1 MIAHNTYRFLRTS
14 ALSLAYLVVWPSLA
28 QADTT
33 VFAAASLK
41 TALDEVAAV
50 LEDQSGQK
58 TAISYAG
65 TAVLARQIS
74 LGAPADI
81 FIAASPDWMDWLA
94 ERGSITRDS
103 RFDLLGNQLVL
114 IAHGAE
120 PEAFDIN
127 AANLRTA
134 LDGNRVAMA
143 LVDAVPAGIYGKT
156 ALTFF
161 GVWDALQEQIAQ
173 TDNVRAALALVARG
187 ETPFGIVYE
196 TDALAEP
203 RVGIVARFPADSH
216 AKILYP
222 VAIVAGRSSEATTR
236 FISHLRNE
244 KARAVFEKHGFV
256 VLVPP
261 S

>member
-14 ALSLAYLVVWPSLA
+14 ALSLAYLVVWPALV

-41 TALDEVAAV
+41 TALDEVAADF
-50 LEDQSGQK
+50 EAQSGQK

-65 TAVLARQIS
+65 TSVLARQIS

-81 FIAASPDWMDWLA
+81 FIAASPDWMDWLE
-94 ERGSITRDS
+94 ERGAIAQDS

-134 LDGNRVAMA
+134 LDGNRIAMA

-156 ALTFF
+156 TLNFF
-161 GVWDALQEQIAQ
+161 GIWDVLQEQIAQ

-222 VAIVAGRSSEATTR
+222 VAIVAGRSSEATKR
-236 FISHLRNE
+236 LISHLRHE
-244 KARAVFEKHGFV
+244 KAREVFEKHGFI